1 MPDAACRVALVGA
14 GYMAREHAR
23 ALSDIPGVQLVGIT
37 SRTRSTAQSLASQFN
52 MPMVCN
58 SPLELF
64 ARTQAELVVVAVSE
78 LSMAAVALECC
89 RLPWTV
95 LLEKPPGLNVEEA
108 EAIQAVAKKNRRG
121 VFVALNRRFY
131 ASTRAALTDLKGRQ
145 GRRFIQVLDQEDE
158 DQARALGFPVPVV
171 DQWMYAN
178 SIHVVDY
185 LRLFGRGPVRALNCV
200 VPWNPHQPGVVVAQV
215 VFESGDIGVYE
226 AIWNGPGPWSVS
238 VVVPSQRW
246 ELRPLEQA
254 AYQPRGERKLHAVA
268 AHPWDQ
274 AFKPG
279 LRRVAEQ
286 AVAAVQ
292 GQPTELPS
300 LDDALETMRLIR
312 DIYTPDPRTGPTR
325 RTIQQ
330 PVASGAIHE

>member
-1 MPDAACRVALVGA
+1 VK
-14 GYMAREHAR
+14 
-23 ALSDIPGVQLVGIT
+23 LVGIA
-37 SRTRSTAQSLASQFN
+37 SRTRSTAETLAGQFN
-52 MPMVCN
+52 MPMVCD

-64 ARTQAELVVVAVSE
+64 ERTRADLVVVAVSE
-78 LSMAAVALECC
+78 LSMATLAQECC
-89 RLPWTV
+89 RLPWTL

-131 ASTRAALTDLKGRQ
+131 GSTRAALTDLKGRQ
-145 GRRFIQVLDQEDE
+145 GRRFIQVLDQEDQ
-158 DQARALGFPVPVV
+158 DQARSLCFPGPVV
-171 DQWMYAN
+171 EQWMYAN

-185 LRLFGRGPVRALNCV
+185 LRLFGRGRVKAANRV
-200 VPWNPHQPGVVVAQV
+200 VPWNPRQPGMVVVQIE
-215 VFESGDIGVYE
+215 FESGDIGVYE
-226 AIWNGPGPWSVS
+226 AVWNGPGPWSVS

-254 AYQPRGERKLHAVA
+254 GYQPRGERKLQAVA

-274 AFKPG
+274 TFKPG
-279 LRRVAEQ
+279 LRLLAEQ
-286 AVAAVQ
+286 AVAAVH

-312 DIYTPDPRTGPTR
+312 DIYTPESRTGPSR

-330 PVASGAIHE
+330 FVAGGAIHE